1 MTKFNRFFVFLL
13 FSALFIAYTP
23 MTQADMQQQSYGNQV
38 GENRTYTPMSQAG
51 ATLQQSS
58 YGEIV
63 GNKALNA
70 FANISTGWLEVPKN
84 IINTMNQS
92 NFFYGV
98 FGGFLKGL
106 VNTLGRTGCGI
117 ADLIT
122 LPIPT
127 KPIAYPLY
135 IWDDF
140 DVDTSYGEVFRL
152 DVTQKIDQPATQT
165 PAVTQPVPTAVATPP
180 QAAVVDYSNQYNQE
194 ETNRKL
200 DTLFK
205 QEMQK

>member
-1 MTKFNRFFVFLL
+1 MIEFNRFNVSLL
-13 FSALFIAYTP
+13 FTTLFMTYTP
-23 MTQADMQQQSYGNQV
+23 MTQADMQQQGYGYQSA
-38 GENRTYTPMSQAG
+38 YTPIVG
-51 ATLQQSS
+51 ADDSRQQSS
-58 YGEIV
+58 YGEKV

-70 FANISTGWLEVPKN
+70 FANLTTSTLEMPKN

-98 FGGFLKGL
+98 FGGFIKGL

-122 LPIPT
+122 FPLPT
-127 KPIAYPLY
+127 MPIAYPVY

-152 DVTQKIDQPATQT
+152 DKTQKIDQPVTQE
-165 PAVTQPVPTAVATPP
+165 PVTQPVPTAVVATPP
-180 QAAVVDYSNQYNQE
+180 TAAVVDRSSQYNQ

>member
-1 MTKFNRFFVFLL
+1 MTKFNRFYVSLL
-13 FSALFIAYTP
+13 FTTLFMMAYTP
-23 MTQADMQQQSYGNQV
+23 LTRADMQQQSYGSQV
-38 GENRTYTPMSQAG
+38 GKNKTYTPIANSDDS
-51 ATLQQSS
+51 LQQS
-58 YGEIV
+58 YGEKV

-70 FANISTGWLEVPKN
+70 FANMTTSTLEMPKN

-117 ADLIT
+117 ADFIT
-122 LPIPT
+122 IPLPT
-127 KPIAYPLY
+127 KPIAYPVY

-140 DVDTSYGEVFRL
+140 DVDTTYGEVFRL
-152 DVTQKIDQPATQT
+152 DKTQKIDQPVTQT
-165 PAVTQPVPTAVATPP
+165 PVTQPAPTAVATPP
-180 QAAVVDYSNQYNQE
+180 RAAVIDRSNQYNQ

-200 DTLFK
+200 DTVFK

>member
-1 MTKFNRFFVFLL
+1 MIRL
-13 FSALFIAYTP
+13 
-23 MTQADMQQQSYGNQV
+23 QQSYG
-38 GENRTYTPMSQAG
+38 EK
-51 ATLQQSS
+51 
-58 YGEIV
+58 V

-70 FANISTGWLEVPKN
+70 FANMTTSPLEMPKN

-117 ADLIT
+117 ADFIT
-122 LPIPT
+122 LPLPT
-127 KPIAYPLY
+127 KPIAYPVY

-140 DVDTSYGEVFRL
+140 DVDTTYGEVFRL
-152 DVTQKIDQPATQT
+152 DKTQKTDQPVTQAP
-165 PAVTQPVPTAVATPP
+165 VTQPAPTAVATPP
-180 QAAVVDYSNQYNQE
+180 KAAVVDRSNQYNQ